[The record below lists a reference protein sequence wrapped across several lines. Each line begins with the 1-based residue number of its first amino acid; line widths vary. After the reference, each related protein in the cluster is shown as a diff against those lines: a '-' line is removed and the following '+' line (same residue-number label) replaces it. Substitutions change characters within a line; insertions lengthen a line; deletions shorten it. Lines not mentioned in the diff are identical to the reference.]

1 MNAKYIYNDKDVEI
15 TVRDLKATL
24 FDIMIHNEQQ
34 IEALENTIVAEKDVK
49 KEKSLRDLWA
59 KYNSARKATVNAA
72 NSLAESIKA
81 LDVCSYG
88 FEEVMRR
95 FSEISKEQP
104 MMAEDV
110 HEVKKNNS
118 NIQIVTDE
126 STDAIQEIQVKEPS
140 ADEID
145 GVVPIQEKNE
155 KETVTV
161 VEPVLDSTVSK
172 ATTEKQTEESPYV
185 VPEVAAVIPVEP
197 VSSAPEVV
205 QEAPAEVAPAAPEV
219 VQEAPA
225 EVAPAAPEVVQEVPA
240 EAAPEIVSV
249 TPIDTNLESTEDTP
263 QIIASNDGVD
273 EAPTMVTTEEVNDVP
288 IEPVVDSSSNV
299 SEESS
304 VDTSTVVPE
313 IAAATEVGAVVSK
326 EAIPAIQLPMEGDS
340 IVINDSYSAPEE
352 TSVESATIE
361 VDPTKTVIVRD
372 YNHDDKAI
380 LVTQSQGKKLRSSKE
395 KQRALVHSQSL
406 SLEEN
411 VTEQQLEDMLSQLT
425 SLYEQGKTEEAEAM
439 SEQISIL
446 SKKLKPAA

>member
-1 MNAKYIYNDKDVEI
+1 M
-15 TVRDLKATL
+15 
-24 FDIMIHNEQQ
+24 
-34 IEALENTIVAEKDVK
+34 
-49 KEKSLRDLWA
+49 
-59 KYNSARKATVNAA
+59 
-72 NSLAESIKA
+72 
-81 LDVCSYG
+81 
-88 FEEVMRR
+88 
-95 FSEISKEQP
+95 
-104 MMAEDV
+104 
-110 HEVKKNNS
+110 
-118 NIQIVTDE
+118 
-126 STDAIQEIQVKEPS
+126 
-140 ADEID
+140 
-145 GVVPIQEKNE
+145 
-155 KETVTV
+155 
-161 VEPVLDSTVSK
+161 
-172 ATTEKQTEESPYV
+172 
-185 VPEVAAVIPVEP
+185 
-197 VSSAPEVV
+197 
-205 QEAPAEVAPAAPEV
+205 
-219 VQEAPA
+219 
-225 EVAPAAPEVVQEVPA
+225 
-240 EAAPEIVSV
+240 
-249 TPIDTNLESTEDTP
+249 ESTEDTP

-288 IEPVVDSSSNV
+288 IEPVVDSSSTV